1 MRAVVAPEVDA
12 LPRHL
17 HGREQP
23 PDQLV
28 LGADDREDRAVVV
41 GVGVDVEQARMGAE
55 RRAESV
61 DRPCV
66 AALAEV
72 RYRLEGEHV
81 PTLRTVKEY
90 YDRRAP
96 EYDDWYLG
104 RGKFADRVRP
114 EWEAERTTLA
124 ELLEALPPRRTLDV
138 ACGTGFLTQYLPG
151 DVTGLDQSERML
163 QEAAR
168 RAPDATL
175 VQGDALQLPFDDG
188 AFERVFTGHFY
199 GHLEDDDRRRFLSEA
214 ARVASELVIVDSSRA
229 AVDSDEEVQ
238 TRELE
243 DGSRWEVYKRWF
255 TGDGLARELGGGDV
269 LLDGRWFVA
278 VRSPL

>member
-1 MRAVVAPEVDA
+1 
-12 LPRHL
+12 
-17 HGREQP
+17 
-23 PDQLV
+23 
-28 LGADDREDRAVVV
+28 
-41 GVGVDVEQARMGAE
+41 
-55 RRAESV
+55 
-61 DRPCV
+61 
-66 AALAEV
+66 
-72 RYRLEGEHV
+72 
-81 PTLRTVKEY
+81 VKEY

-114 EWEAERTTLA
+114 QWESERAVLVETL
-124 ELLEALPPRRTLDV
+124 ESLPPRRTLDV
-138 ACGTGFLTQYLPG
+138 ACGTGYLTQYLPG

-163 QEAAR
+163 REAAR
-168 RAPDATL
+168 QAPNATL

-214 ARVASELVIVDSSRA
+214 ARVASELIVVDSSRA
-229 AVDSDEEVQ
+229 AVDLDEEMQ
-238 TRELE
+238 TRELD

-269 LLDGRWFVA
+269 LLDGHWFVA
-278 VRSPL
+278 VRTPL